1 MLIESDNSTLS
12 VIIRFHDLNRLAL
25 LDEAIFSLALQF
37 WRDVEIV
44 VVLQNGSSDTEA
56 QVAGLIEKQPWLG
69 SPRYQIMSLH
79 FPPGFDGRSNLL
91 NHGIKHAKGRYLAF
105 LDDDDYVYQHGY
117 SDLIESLKNTNA
129 VLAAGKCR
137 ISRNRKSNGH
147 WYIYEKNFQFEWGK
161 NRADLFLSNF
171 IPIHS
176 YVIDRS
182 RINAEELWFDDQLP
196 PLEDYDFLLRLGAKY
211 EFDFS
216 NLNNPVCEYRYHET
230 NSLMHNEHGEAAL
243 TPKLIRANELI
254 EARKDSLTVTLHA
267 REFIQ
272 IRKELEA
279 ARFDLAESARE
290 LEVIRP
296 EFQKALQE
304 LENAAQNLQT
314 IRPVLVD
321 LLTKQNR
328 LLNKVMDKIYDFA
341 HRRKWVISVLVF
353 CSRQARKLLAKFRQS
368 GEAKDLQA

>member
-1 MLIESDNSTLS
+1 MLTESDNSTLS
-12 VIIRFHDLNRLAL
+12 VIIRFHDPNRLAL

-37 WRDVEIV
+37 WRDLEIV
-44 VVLQNGSSDTEA
+44 VVLQNGSLDAEA
-56 QVAGLIEKQPWLG
+56 LIADLIEKQPWPG
-69 SPRYQIMSLH
+69 QPRYQIMSLH

-176 YVIDRS
+176 YVIDRA

-230 NSLMHNEHGEAAL
+230 NSLMHNELGEAAL

-254 EARKDSLTVTLHA
+254 EARKNSLTVTLHA

-272 IRKELEA
+272 IRQELEA
-279 ARFDLAESARE
+279 AKFEFAGNARE
-290 LEVIRP
+290 IETIKP
-296 EFQKALQE
+296 EFHRLLNE
-304 LENAAQNLQT
+304 YETVSHNLQT
-314 IRPVLVD
+314 IGPVFVD

-328 LLNKVMDKIYDFA
+328 LLNKVVDRIYDFA
-341 HRRKWVISVLVF
+341 HRKKVVISVLVF

-368 GEAKDLQA
+368 GEAKDTQA